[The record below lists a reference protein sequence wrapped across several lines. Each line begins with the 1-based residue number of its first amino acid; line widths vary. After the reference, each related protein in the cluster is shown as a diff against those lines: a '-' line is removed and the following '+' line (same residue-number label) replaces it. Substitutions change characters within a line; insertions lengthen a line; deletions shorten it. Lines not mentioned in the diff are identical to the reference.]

1 MREGRSCTF
10 RCIDIVVLK
19 RLPPIIRDALP
30 WDWNWPFVDTFL
42 AKSITDDVQ
51 YDTIRR
57 QGLSNMVDK
66 LLIRGS
72 KAFEQFQTRYYTHAQ
87 LWFAE
92 LEAEVRDTK
101 WQSYSPS
108 EQSERQWRHD
118 EYEYFKD
125 KEDKVT
131 LQPSP
136 TARPAMPC
144 LAPCS
149 MCAHPDP
156 CTSHADTPHIQV
168 VQLAS
173 RLSSEHF
180 TLHSLTAKTMTEK
193 LLSVCEASPL
203 PSSPLLLSG
212 SREVP
217 SISSKRRISD
227 LSDESDPDED
237 GSLSPISQR
246 QQSMLAEERIAAQE
260 AAVASLAARE
270 HPQSGAAASSSG
282 AVVAPACAASSSGA
296 TIVVPPVQLHQASQ
310 SSTKRSKHGQ
320 NKWLCICSDPDAARA
335 RGQPWHHSQCPR
347 KRWTDGDAGLTSD
360 PIVGQV
366 VQLIA
371 SDRMPSAKVGWK
383 YQYTGR
389 KAPHGPWIRTA

>member
-1 MREGRSCTF
+1 MHTTHHTPHTVGDHVSPNLATALYYEGITMQNSSKLR
-10 RCIDIVVLK
+10 
-19 RLPPIIRDALP
+19 ALG
-30 WDWNWPFVDTFL
+30 
-42 AKSITDDVQ
+42 KEDDSGHF
-51 YDTIRR
+51 D
-57 QGLSNMVDK
+57 
-66 LLIRGS
+66 
-72 KAFEQFQTRYYTHAQ
+72 
-87 LWFAE
+87 
-92 LEAEVRDTK
+92 LEASLTSNFWAGHGEEAREAGIKPIVSKPPHLKLFSRPISTGETCVQDISSFK
-101 WQSYSPS
+101 AA
-108 EQSERQWRHD
+108 RQQRRSVPMSA
-118 EYEYFKD
+118 EST
-125 KEDKVT
+125 VT
-131 LQPSP
+131 LQGFLPRVGPPPAGMMGSLRASGPPPQLPLPPSI
-136 TARPAMPC
+136 RSRQSSVGMRAMP
-144 LAPCS
+144 
-149 MCAHPDP
+149 
-156 CTSHADTPHIQV
+156 
-168 VQLAS
+168 
-173 RLSSEHF
+173 
-180 TLHSLTAKTMTEK
+180 
-193 LLSVCEASPL
+193 ASPL